1 MRGQETYRR
10 SVKRVQRDH
19 RKTHVI
25 RPEDTLAARADLL
38 PDLPAFDSKPV
49 LSSIINESALFRS
62 PSSSLKI
69 KRNASTASTAA
80 SKYLSPFPNT
90 PDGDS
95 SVIATPFDEKKKDPD
110 WGPAQDDG
118 EKDWTKTPI
127 GGLGKRRSKL
137 ANKSV
142 SLF

>member
-1 MRGQETYRR
+1 MRGEETFRR
-10 SVKRVQRDH
+10 TVKRVQRDH

-25 RPEDTLAARADLL
+25 RPEDTLAARAELL

-49 LSSIINESALFRS
+49 LSNIVNDTALFLS
-62 PSSSLKI
+62 PSSLLKN
-69 KRNASTASTAA
+69 KRNASTAS
-80 SKYLSPFPNT
+80 SLYLSPFPNT

-95 SVIATPFDEKKKDPD
+95 SVVATPFDDKEKDPD
-110 WGPAQDDG
+110 WGPAKDDG

-127 GGLGKRRSKL
+127 GGLGRRRSKL

-142 SLF
+142 SFF